1 VIRKLTCLILT
12 VAVLSPGL
20 IGDTIQIP
28 ELLPEIVLCPQLTPD
43 PRIEIASLRYHT
55 HANFT
60 RIVIDI
66 GRLREYIAGEDRKA
80 GRLTVDILQARLN
93 AILQDQAYPVRT
105 DYLSQILVFQKA
117 PATARVSVELDFTR
131 VASTRVYHL
140 FDPFRIVIDIYPKL
154 APQSGFPVTGNG
166 SGGAQPPAPPPVKSE
181 SPGPAGGQA
190 KPQPKP
196 DLKSGTASNTTSAAK
211 PPDPL
216 AAGYTMARQLGLGV
230 KTIVLD
236 PGHGGSDPGCLG
248 RSGLKEKDVA
258 LDIALELK
266 KALVEKGFVVT
277 MTRES
282 DVFIP
287 LEDRPVVA
295 NQRRADLFISVH
307 INATP
312 NRKREGVET
321 FFLNFS
327 PDPEV
332 NATAARENATSTH
345 NISQMKDIIQKIVQN
360 SKVLESRDLAERLH
374 ADLLRTLS
382 DKGRPMKSLGVKGG
396 PFWVLI
402 GGEMPSVL
410 VEVSHLSN
418 AREEA
423 LLKTPAWKARI
434 VRGLTDGIMGYVHSL
449 GKG

>member
-1 VIRKLTCLILT
+1 MGHLLAFWLLAAALVPPQT
-12 VAVLSPGL
+12 V
-20 IGDTIQIP
+20 
-28 ELLPEIVLCPQLTPD
+28 PD
-43 PRIEIASLRYHT
+43 PRVEIASLRYNT

-66 GRLREYIAGEDRKA
+66 GQLREYVSGEDRRA
-80 GRLTVDILQARLN
+80 GRLTVDVLQARLN
-93 AILQDQAYPVRT
+93 AILQDKAYPVQT
-105 DYLSQILVFQKA
+105 DYLSRFLVFQKG
-117 PATARVSVELDFTR
+117 PSTARVSVELDFSR
-131 VASTRVYHL
+131 IESTRVYHL
-140 FDPFRIVIDIYPKL
+140 FDPFRIVVDIYPKL
-154 APQSGFPVTGNG
+154 PLQSAPAPFPGAETAGNAAA
-166 SGGAQPPAPPPVKSE
+166 AQPPALPPAKAE
-181 SPGPAGGQA
+181 SLAPAGEPA
-190 KPQPKP
+190 KPDAKTDTRPI
-196 DLKSGTASNTTSAAK
+196 LKSAAPAADAPAAK
-211 PPDPL
+211 PPSPG

-236 PGHGGSDPGCLG
+236 PGHGGTDPGCLG

-258 LDIALELK
+258 LAIALELK
-266 KALVEKGFVVT
+266 KALVGKGFEVT

-287 LEDRPVVA
+287 LEDRTVVA
-295 NQRRADLFISVH
+295 NQRRADLFLSIH

-321 FFLNFS
+321 FYLNFS

-332 NATAARENATSTH
+332 NATAARENATSTR

-374 ADLLRTLS
+374 TNLLRTLS
-382 DKGRPMKSLGVKGG
+382 DKGRPMKSLRVKGG

-418 AREEA
+418 AREEG
-423 LLKTPAWKARI
+423 LLKTAAWKTRI
-434 VRGLTDGIMGYVHSL
+434 VRGLTDGIMDYVRSL

>member
-1 VIRKLTCLILT
+1 MGQLLAFWILAAALVPAQT
-12 VAVLSPGL
+12 A
-20 IGDTIQIP
+20 
-28 ELLPEIVLCPQLTPD
+28 PD
-43 PRIEIASLRYHT
+43 PRVEIANLRYNT

-66 GRLREYIAGEDRKA
+66 GQLREYVSAEDRQA
-80 GRLTVDILQARLN
+80 GRLTVDVLQARLN
-93 AILQDQAYPVRT
+93 AILQDKAYPVQT
-105 DYLSQILVFQKA
+105 DYLSRFLVFQKG
-117 PATARVSVELDFTR
+117 PSTARVSVELNFSR
-131 VASTRVYHL
+131 VESTRVYHL

-154 APQSGFPVTGNG
+154 PVSPAPAPFPGTGAVGNG
-166 SGGAQPPAPPPVKSE
+166 AAVETKPPALPPARTEIVPAGEPAKPVLKPDIKTETKPDTKSGGPA
-181 SPGPAGGQA
+181 
-190 KPQPKP
+190 
-196 DLKSGTASNTTSAAK
+196 ASTPAAK
-211 PPDPL
+211 PPAPL
-216 AAGYTMARQLGLGV
+216 PSGYTMARQLGLGV

-236 PGHGGSDPGCLG
+236 PGHGGTDPGCLG

-266 KALVEKGFVVT
+266 KALVAKGFEVT

-287 LEDRPVVA
+287 LEDRTVVA
-295 NQRRADLFISVH
+295 NQRRADLFVSIH

-321 FFLNFS
+321 FYLNFS

-332 NATAARENATSTH
+332 NATAARENATSTR

-360 SKVLESRDLAERLH
+360 SKVLESRDLAERIH
-374 ADLLRTLS
+374 TSLLAALS
-382 DKGRPMKSLGVKGG
+382 DKGRPMKSLRVKGG

-418 AREEA
+418 AREEG
-423 LLKTPAWKARI
+423 LLKTAAWKTRI
-434 VRGLTDGIMGYVHSL
+434 VRGLTDGIMSYVQSL

>member
-1 VIRKLTCLILT
+1 MGRIL
-12 VAVLSPGL
+12 AAWILSAAL
-20 IGDTIQIP
+20 
-28 ELLPEIVLCPQLTPD
+28 VSPQAASD
-43 PRIEIASLRYHT
+43 PRVEIASLRYHT

-66 GRLREYIAGEDRKA
+66 GQLREYIPAEDRRA
-80 GRLTVDILQARLN
+80 GRLTVDVLQARLN
-93 AILQDQAYPVRT
+93 AILQDKDFPVRT
-105 DYLSQILVFQKA
+105 DYLSRILVFQKA
-117 PATARVSVELDFTR
+117 TGTVRVSVELDFSR
-131 VASTRVYHL
+131 VESTRVYHL

-154 APQSGFPVTGNG
+154 APPAAPVPVPV
-166 SGGAQPPAPPPVKSE
+166 PPAEKTE
-181 SPGPAGGQA
+181 GPGPEGTPA
-190 KPQPKP
+190 KPPAKPEVKPADKPEDKPGKRPEEKAAVKTESKP
-196 DLKSGTASNTTSAAK
+196 DAKTGTPAAPAVAAK
-211 PPDPL
+211 PP
-216 AAGYTMARQLGLGV
+216 AALPTGYTMARSLGLGV

-236 PGHGGSDPGCLG
+236 PGHGGSDPGCIG

-258 LDIALELK
+258 LDVALELK
-266 KALVEKGFVVT
+266 KALVEKGFDVT

-287 LEDRPVVA
+287 LEDRTVVA
-295 NQRRADLFISVH
+295 NQRRADLFLSIH

-321 FFLNFS
+321 FYLNFS

-332 NATAARENATSTH
+332 NATAARENATSTR

-374 ADLLRTLS
+374 ESLLRALS
-382 DKGRPMKSLGVKGG
+382 DKGRPMKSLRVKGG

-418 AREEA
+418 AREEG
-423 LLKTPAWKARI
+423 LLKTPAWKMRI
-434 VRGLTDGIMGYVHSL
+434 VRGLTDGIMAYVRSL

>member
-1 VIRKLTCLILT
+1 VGRILAAWILT
-12 VAVLSPGL
+12 VALVP
-20 IGDTIQIP
+20 
-28 ELLPEIVLCPQLTPD
+28 PQSAPD
-43 PRIEIASLRYHT
+43 PRVEIAKLRYHT

-60 RIVIDI
+60 RIVIET
-66 GRLREYIAGEDRKA
+66 GRLREYVAAEDQKA
-80 GRLTVDILQARLN
+80 GRLTVDVLQARLN
-93 AILQDQAYPVRT
+93 AILQDKDFPVPT
-105 DYLSQILVFQKA
+105 DYLSRILVFQKG
-117 PATARVSVELDFTR
+117 PSTARVSVERSF
-131 VASTRVYHL
+131 A
-140 FDPFRIVIDIYPKL
+140 RIVIDIYPKL
-154 APQSGFPVTGNG
+154 APPAPFPGTGAAGNG
-166 SGGAQPPAPPPVKSE
+166 TAAQPPASPPVKTE
-181 SPGPAGGQA
+181 SPVPAEEPAKPQA
-190 KPQPKP
+190 KPDVKTETKP
-196 DLKSGTASNTTSAAK
+196 DLKPGPPAGTAPAAK
-211 PPDPL
+211 PPAPL
-216 AAGYTMARQLGLGV
+216 AAGAGYTMARQLGLGV

-236 PGHGGSDPGCLG
+236 PGHGGTDPGCLG

-258 LDIALELK
+258 LDIALGLK
-266 KALVEKGFVVT
+266 KALVEKGFEVT

-287 LEDRPVVA
+287 LEDRTVVA
-295 NQRRADLFISVH
+295 NQRRADLFLSIH

-321 FFLNFS
+321 FYLNFS

-332 NATAARENATSTH
+332 NATAARENATSTR

-374 ADLLRTLS
+374 ANLLRTLS
-382 DKGRPMKSLGVKGG
+382 DKGRPMKSLRVKGG

-418 AREEA
+418 AREES
-423 LLKTPAWKARI
+423 LLKTAAWKTRI
-434 VRGLTDGIMGYVHSL
+434 VRGLTDGIMNYVQSL